1 MDVPQRHAS
10 ELNLDDFEIIKELAA
25 QNCSLKDIAD
35 SLNVDVRSF
44 NLSWKNKES
53 PIYKA
58 YRRGRIE
65 IEISK
70 SEMLEQKILEGNI
83 TAIQE
88 HNNLA
93 HKRWFDNIKND
104 VFDL

>member
-1 MDVPQRHAS
+1 MDVPLIHAS
-10 ELNLDDFEIIKELAA
+10 ELSLDDLEVVKDLAA
-25 QNCSLKDIAD
+25 QNYSLKDIAAVV
-35 SLNVDVRSF
+35 NVEIRSF

-70 SEMLEQKILEGNI
+70 SEMLEQRILEGNI

-93 HKRWFDNIKND
+93 HQRWFDDIKKD